1 MTVIAEDWLESLVG
15 EVRPHLTDGAVST
28 YLPELAQARAD
39 DLAVAVDLGSGEL
52 LTAGSVGTRFTV
64 QSVVK
69 VFTLLLAL
77 HDRGE
82 QHVFQRVGREQGV
95 GTYDSFETFHRDT
108 GVPVNPFVN
117 SGALAVV
124 DMLHGADAEV
134 RVERV
139 LGLLRKIAGNPG
151 ITVNEQTARSELAR
165 SDHNR
170 ALCWYLR
177 SRGIV
182 GMDVEELLLAY
193 CRMCAIEVDVV
204 DLARA
209 GRALASTTG
218 VPAPDGVLNPSFT
231 RLVRRLL
238 LVTGMYEASG
248 LYACDVGI
256 PAKCGVSGAMVGAV
270 ADRAGIGIYGPAL
283 DRSGNSVGGIRMMG
297 LLAER
302 LDIDCLPVTGTA
314 HERVSVTTM
323 M

>member
-15 EVRPHLTDGAVST
+15 EVRPHLAAGAVST
-28 YLPELAQARAD
+28 YLPELAQARAG
-39 DLAVAVDLGSGEL
+39 DLAVAVDLGSGQL
-52 LTAGSVGTRFTV
+52 LTAGSTGKRFSV

-69 VFTLLLAL
+69 VFTLLLSL

-82 QHVFQRVGREQGV
+82 QHVFRRVGREQGV

-124 DMLHGADAEV
+124 DMLDGADAEA

-139 LGLLRKIAGNPG
+139 LGLLQALAGNPG
-151 ITVNEQTARSELAR
+151 ITVNEQMARSELAR

-177 SRGIV
+177 SRGLV
-182 GMDVEELLLAY
+182 DTDVEDLLLAY
-193 CRMCAIEVDVV
+193 CRMCAIELDVV

-218 VPAPDGVLNPSFT
+218 VPIPDGVLNPSLT

-248 LYACDVGI
+248 RYACDVGI

-270 ADRAGIGIYGPAL
+270 ADGAGIGVYGPAL
-283 DRSGNSVGGIRMMG
+283 DQSGNSVGGIRLMG

-302 LDIDCLPVTGTA
+302 LDIDCLPVTGSA
-314 HERVSVTTM
+314 HVGVPAATTR
-323 M
+323 

>member
-1 MTVIAEDWLESLVG
+1 MTVIAEHWLKSLIG

-39 DLAVAVDLGSGEL
+39 DLAVAVDFGSGEL

-82 QHVFQRVGREQGV
+82 QYVFERVGREQGV
-95 GTYDSFETFHRDT
+95 GAYDSFETFHRKT

-124 DMLHGADAEV
+124 DMLHGADADV
-134 RVERV
+134 RVERT
-139 LGLLRKIAGNPG
+139 LDLLRELAGNPG
-151 ITVNEQTARSELAR
+151 ITVNEDVARSELAV
-165 SDHNR
+165 SDRNR

-177 SRGIV
+177 SRGLV
-182 GMDVEELLLAY
+182 TMDVEELLWAY

-218 VPAPDGVLNPSFT
+218 VAVPDGVLSPSVT
-231 RLVRRLL
+231 RLVRRLM

-248 LYACDVGI
+248 PYACDVGI
-256 PAKCGVSGAMVGAV
+256 PTKCGVSGAMVGAV

-283 DRSGNSVGGIRMMG
+283 DGSANSVGGIRLMG

-302 LDIDCLPVTGTA
+302 LDVHCVRHRP
-314 HERVSVTTM
+314 RS
-323 M
+323 